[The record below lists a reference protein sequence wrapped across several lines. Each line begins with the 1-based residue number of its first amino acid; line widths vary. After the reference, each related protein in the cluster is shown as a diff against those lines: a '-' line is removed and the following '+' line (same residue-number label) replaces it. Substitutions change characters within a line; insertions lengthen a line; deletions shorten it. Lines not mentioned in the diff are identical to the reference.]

1 MENLA
6 LNIQR
11 RVSEP
16 EDRTLEI
23 TQSEQKMTIINQS
36 INQSTNQSIN
46 QY

>member
-16 EDRTLEI
+16 EDITLEI

-36 INQSTNQSIN
+36 TNQSIN